1 LRLDIA
7 LGTLARE
14 WRARSRPLDP
24 INSGSTLLD
33 AKQGSAIAD
42 ALRDHGVD
50 GVELQARDRGPEV
63 PPDALATRFAAFM
76 QSSCTRDRSGG
87 AGLGLIIC
95 RKVMSAHV
103 GRIVARDAS
112 DGGAIFC
119 LQLPV
124 PAALPV
130 SDIDLLSLERVEEI
144 T

>member
-1 LRLDIA
+1 MTAMSKELGLLAAQRGLRNM
-7 LGTLARE
+7 LAN
-14 WRARSRPLDP
+14 AMRSAP
-24 INSGSTLLD
+24 
-33 AKQGSAIAD
+33 QGGAIAD

-50 GVELQARDRGPEV
+50 GVELQARDRGTDI
-63 PPDALATRFAAFM
+63 PPDALASRFAAFV
-76 QSSCTRDRSGG
+76 QSSRTCDGSGG

-112 DGGAIFC
+112 DGGAVFC